1 MYRNCLSYKKSSI
14 RLHMLSYIFEDGA
27 GYMLFIQNCLNLPF
41 DIVSSKILSS
51 KVTIDILSNVKFIR
65 IKLQINY

>member
-1 MYRNCLSYKKSSI
+1 
-14 RLHMLSYIFEDGA
+14 MLY
-27 GYMLFIQNCLNLPF
+27 IQNCLNLPF
-41 DIVSSKILSS
+41 DIVSSKILSG